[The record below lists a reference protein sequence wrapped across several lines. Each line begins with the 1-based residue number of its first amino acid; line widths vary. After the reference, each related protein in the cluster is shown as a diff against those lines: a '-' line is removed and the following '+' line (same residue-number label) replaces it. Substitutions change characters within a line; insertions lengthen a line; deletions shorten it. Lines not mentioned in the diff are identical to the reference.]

1 MTSKQFFSKVAEMR
15 EAQRSYYK
23 SRNINDLRTVMV
35 LEKEIDKEI
44 GIVKQYIRLHP
55 DYKKDEF

>member
-1 MTSKQFFSKVAEMR
+1 MR

-44 GIVKQYIRLHP
+44 GIVKEYIRLHP
-55 DYKKDEF
+55 DYKQNEF